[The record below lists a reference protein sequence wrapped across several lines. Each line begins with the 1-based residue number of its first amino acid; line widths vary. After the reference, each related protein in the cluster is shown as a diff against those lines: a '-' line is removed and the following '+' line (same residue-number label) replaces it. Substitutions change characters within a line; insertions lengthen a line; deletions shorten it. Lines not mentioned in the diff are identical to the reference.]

1 MGEGRVGQEGA
12 WERPWGPPTSLFGNH
27 EVPDGVGRRAW
38 GVELEEAGTLRGLEP
53 RPSSA
58 RCATTNVFCFFL
70 LVFSQTQR

>member
-1 MGEGRVGQEGA
+1 MGWEG
-12 WERPWGPPTSLFGNH
+12 
-27 EVPDGVGRRAW
+27 RAW

>member
-1 MGEGRVGQEGA
+1 MRAEWGRRVPGRGPGAPQHLSLGTMRYLMGWEG
-12 WERPWGPPTSLFGNH
+12 
-27 EVPDGVGRRAW
+27 RAW